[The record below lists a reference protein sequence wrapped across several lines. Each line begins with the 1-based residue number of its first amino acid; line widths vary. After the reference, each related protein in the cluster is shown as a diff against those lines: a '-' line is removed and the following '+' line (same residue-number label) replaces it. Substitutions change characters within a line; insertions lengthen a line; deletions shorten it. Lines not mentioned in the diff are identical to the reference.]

1 MAASFFLFC
10 LDLISKYFFPDI
22 YFWFFSSLPAGYPPN
37 LLSSV
42 SLSLSPGKLGFS
54 RWQKMGE
61 KLLEWTVSLI
71 AAWDMYKY
79 IYPFCRVDFVTNST
93 RRPLIS
99 NDGGT
104 QQTHT
109 NTHTHSYPRARR
121 SLLRRRI
128 DPGASRGQLT
138 TRLFRCLPTG
148 FFFSLFF
155 LLLTRPVDCCRSNW
169 CRSAWRRSFR
179 YKPEEKKNK
188 SHTEFSPSYF
198 FFSVSLWLCII
209 TQFARLL

>member
-1 MAASFFLFC
+1 MNKKKKTITKLKIWIKRFIICSSSSWVKWPLHFFLFC
-10 LDLISKYFFPDI
+10 LDLISKYFFSDI
-22 YFWFFSSLPAGYPPN
+22 YFWFFSSLPAGYSPN

-109 NTHTHSYPRARR
+109 NTHTLVSQGPPFSITSTNWSRGVPWPINDSSI
-121 SLLRRRI
+121 SLLTNR
-128 DPGASRGQLT
+128 P
-138 TRLFRCLPTG
+138 
-148 FFFSLFF
+148 FF
-155 LLLTRPVDCCRSNW
+155 LFPYFWFVNEAGGLL
-169 CRSAWRRSFR
+169 SFKLVPLCVASILPLQAGR
-179 YKPEEKKNK
+179 KEK
-188 SHTEFSPSYF
+188 
-198 FFSVSLWLCII
+198 
-209 TQFARLL
+209 